1 MDDRKSMRSSA
12 AALAMALV
20 LAAFWLGGCAANRGA
35 GQSAEANAEVT
46 AEVTTEVNA
55 EVNQVSGEESA
66 DGKHITAIR
75 AVPQPDSVDILIE
88 GDQTLTYTS
97 IKQAVPLRMVFYFPG
112 ALFDPGIEPSVPEN
126 DIVESVRVIP
136 ADEDSDTARVEL
148 FLKRDV
154 PCDVTREGQ
163 GLKLSF
169 PMEMAAADTQP
180 LDEPTAEAAIQE
192 QNLSEPSPDEA
203 SPADTD
209 AVVEAAAASEVETGD
224 ESPTADVDVPPQEVS
239 EQVAAEEPAQ
249 SAPPATRLESVS
261 AQTSDQGVQVLLA
274 ANGVISEYSS
284 FTLKSPPRIV
294 YDIPNIGSPY
304 HREQRVAVDTPW
316 VKRVRYYA
324 DPFKLRVVLD
334 TDDAYLAAYDAKP
347 VGNGLAISVG
357 QPAEKSLEAAAEP
370 PRETVSDKPEQSATA
385 TVGQS
390 TLVAQASD
398 QEKPA
403 PSPAA
408 TPSTAKSVKTW
419 LNRLDFSSEAGGKST
434 VIIGTTAPVQYNLIK
449 ENDRKLVV
457 SLPGTR
463 IPDYRKRPLITT
475 RFESAVDRIIPIQPP
490 DMRDRALVSIELREG
505 VNYRTET
512 DGNQI
517 LVHFEAS
524 SVPPKPF
531 AEAQLPPWEE
541 VASATAMAIQKK
553 EAAQRAI
560 QETATPAAPSAAGG
574 MSAEPGQGASAAA
587 MPAAAPQKKFT
598 GEKIALD
605 FYETDIKNVFRILQ
619 DVSGKN
625 FAIDQDVT
633 GKVTLSLHKPVP
645 WDQVLDLVL
654 KMNQLDMVT
663 EGDIIRIG
671 TQAKFEAA
679 EKARRKRWEEELKR
693 QRLEAQ
699 LSQAVT
705 EYIPINYADAES
717 IYVMITKQ
725 DTGGNTAQMRVGGTE
740 IEQSAASNSLLTPG
754 VGNIMFDDRT
764 NQIIVTDLP
773 HKIERIKRI
782 IAQLDRPTRQVSI
795 EARIVE
801 ASSSFAREI
810 GIQWGVEGGISSTG
824 TEPYT
829 ASRMPGSGTANSPF
843 QPSWLREMSAE
854 GQPGIGPQRGF
865 DTLGGT
871 YGWDTA
877 VNLPIQAAAG
887 ALGFN
892 FLRIAGTGLVINA
905 KLMASEENGESKIIS
920 APKIAT
926 LDNVKATIKSGI
938 RYPYNKLDESGN
950 TVTEFEDID
959 LILEV
964 TPHVTLDQRISMKL
978 RITKKDL
985 GEVISGQQSF
995 TTKEAETVLLVN
1007 DGDTV
1012 VIGGIIK
1019 SGERASQA
1027 GLPFLSKIPI
1037 LGWLFKTESKE
1048 KRKEELLIF
1057 ITPRIVNLEKRSS
1070 QQATVS
1076 S

>member
-1 MDDRKSMRSSA
+1 MDERKWMRSSA
-12 AALAMALV
+12 TALAMAL
-20 LAAFWLGGCAANRGA
+20 LLTAFWLGGCATSRGA
-35 GQSAEANAEVT
+35 GQSAEVKADVAEAESPPAQMAESESPPAEVP
-46 AEVTTEVNA
+46 
-55 EVNQVSGEESA
+55 A
-66 DGKHITAIR
+66 DGRHITAIR
-75 AVPQPDSVDILIE
+75 AVPQQDSVNVLIE
-88 GDQTLTYTS
+88 GNQNLTYTS

-112 ALFDPGIEPSVPEN
+112 AVFAPGLEPAIPEN
-126 DIVESVRVIP
+126 SVVESVKVIP
-136 ADEDSDTARVEL
+136 ADEDNDTSRIEL
-148 FLKRDV
+148 FLKKDV
-154 PCDVTREGQ
+154 PCDVTREEGR
-163 GLKLSF
+163 GLKLTF
-169 PMEMAAADTQP
+169 PTGMAVAQQEPAVSADIEEQT
-180 LDEPTAEAAIQE
+180 LAEPTADQA
-192 QNLSEPSPDEA
+192 PS
-203 SPADTD
+203 S
-209 AVVEAAAASEVETGD
+209 
-224 ESPTADVDVPPQEVS
+224 
-239 EQVAAEEPAQ
+239 VAAETEKAAAREPVADEPRKETASAAPPQ
-249 SAPPATRLESVS
+249 DAPPATRLESVS
-261 AQTSDQGVQVLLA
+261 AQAGDRGVQVLLA
-274 ANGVISEYSS
+274 ANGVISEYST

-294 YDIPNIGSPY
+294 YDIPNLESPY
-304 HREQRVAVDTPW
+304 HREQRVMVDTPW

-347 VGNGLAISVG
+347 TGNGLAISVG
-357 QPAEKSLEAAAEP
+357 RPATEAVEAAEPQAETATPGPTSGTITAQAQPAETPDRTPAAESVAEPEKAPEKEAA
-370 PRETVSDKPEQSATA
+370 
-385 TVGQS
+385 
-390 TLVAQASD
+390 LVAQA
-398 QEKPA
+398 QTAKKPA
-403 PSPAA
+403 PAPTPAG
-408 TPSTAKSVKTW
+408 STGAW

-434 VIIGTTAPVQYNLIK
+434 VVIGTTVPVKYDVAK
-449 ENDRKLVV
+449 KNDRQIVV
-457 SLPGTR
+457 SLQNTR

-475 RFESAVDRIIPIQPP
+475 RFESAVDRIIPIQTP
-490 DMRDRALVSIELREG
+490 DMRKRALISIELREG
-505 VNYRTET
+505 VKYRTET
-512 DGNQI
+512 DGNRI

-541 VASATAMAIQKK
+541 VASATAAAMQQKQAAAHAIQ
-553 EAAQRAI
+553 AAGA
-560 QETATPAAPSAAGG
+560 PAAPGPQPAAGI
-574 MSAEPGQGASAAA
+574 
-587 MPAAAPQKKFT
+587 PAWDRVKPKKFT

-654 KMNQLDMVT
+654 KMNQLAMVT
-663 EGDIIRIG
+663 EGDVIRIG
-671 TQAKFEAA
+671 TQAKFEA
-679 EKARRKRWEEELKR
+679 EERARRKRWEEELKR
-693 QRLEAQ
+693 QKLEVQ
-699 LSQAVT
+699 LAQAVT
-705 EYIPINYADAES
+705 EYIPINYANAKDIYAMISRGSGSGSGGGGSTQMGSAVAE
-717 IYVMITKQ
+717 
-725 DTGGNTAQMRVGGTE
+725 E
-740 IEQSAASNSLLTPG
+740 SASSNALLTPG
-754 VGNIMFDDRT
+754 VGSIMFDERT

-773 HKIERIKRI
+773 PKIEQIKRI
-782 IAQLDRPTRQVSI
+782 ISQLDRPTRQVSI

-810 GIQWGVEGGISSTG
+810 GVQWGVEGGISSTG

-829 ASRMPGSGTANSPF
+829 ASRLPGSGTASDPN
-843 QPSWLREMSAE
+843 QPSWLREMGAE

-877 VNLPIQAAAG
+877 VNLPISAAAG

-905 KLMASEENGESKIIS
+905 RLMASETNGESKIIS

-926 LDNVKATIKSGI
+926 LDNVKATIKSGL

-959 LILEV
+959 LVLEV
-964 TPHVTLDQRISMKL
+964 TPHVTLDQRISMRLK
-978 RITKKDL
+978 ITKKDL
-985 GEVISGQQSF
+985 GDLINGQQSF

-1019 SGERASQA
+1019 SSKGASQT

-1037 LGWLFKTESKE
+1037 LGWLFKTESKA

-1057 ITPRIVNLEKRSS
+1057 ITPRIVNLEKRGSEKV
-1070 QQATVS
+1070 TVS